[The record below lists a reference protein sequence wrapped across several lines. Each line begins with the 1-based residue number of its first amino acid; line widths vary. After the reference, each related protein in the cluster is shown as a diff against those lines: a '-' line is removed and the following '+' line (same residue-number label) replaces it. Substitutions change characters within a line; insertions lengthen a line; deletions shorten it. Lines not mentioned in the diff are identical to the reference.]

1 MRFYKKMV
9 MNIKNKVV
17 TLMLLL
23 GFIAV
28 ANAQLVVGNGSNGGH
43 YDIDYLTPKK
53 YEIGGIT
60 IQGADNLDQRM
71 VLMVADLHVGDKILI
86 PGDKIAGAIDK
97 LWKQGLFD
105 DVKILVANIQNDLV
119 FLNIELVGRPKLSK
133 FQFKGV
139 KKSDADKLRENLN
152 LMVGDVVTENLMITS
167 KNKIISYYLDKGFN
181 NVSVDVLSNA
191 DTARK
196 NNEQILVFDVKTGKK
211 VRIKEL
217 SFEGNEAISDKRLA
231 RTMKKTHDVNYWKKL
246 YFWTS
251 GFWKRSKYIE
261 SDFNSDLDE
270 IVNLYNEK
278 GYRDAK
284 IVGDS
289 IYYDND
295 GKMRVKVN
303 IYEGKPYYFRNIT
316 FTGNTIYTSEEL
328 FKHLRIEK
336 GSPYNKTT
344 LDQNLSYN
352 PSGTDINSLYMDNGY
367 LFFRATPTE
376 VAVDNDSIDIEIRI
390 REGSQARLNKISLK
404 GNTMTNDKVI
414 MREIHTR
421 PGDLFSRDAV
431 IRSVR
436 ELATLQYFD
445 EQKINPDVRP
455 NAENGTVDIEYQL
468 EEKSTS
474 QISLSGGWGSGM
486 IIGTLGLSFN
496 NFSVRNIFNKKAWS
510 PLPTGDGQK
519 LYLSAQTNGTYYY
532 SLSAGFTE
540 PWLGGS
546 KPQSLGFSVYHSL
559 YSNGYYYDKSSPSYY
574 SLRITGAGLSLTKRL
589 SWPDDYFILS
599 QGLTYRLYRVQNYTS
614 FIFPNGYANDI
625 NYAVTLSRNSLDS
638 PIYPRFGSELSV
650 GVQLTP
656 PYSLL
661 DGRDYSTLDAQEK
674 YKFLEYYKLN
684 IRGSWMF
691 NLISNVVFNARFRFG
706 NMGYYNS
713 QIGLSPFGRYYVGGD
728 GLSSF
733 ALDAREIIPMRGYTT
748 YGLTPQDA
756 SGNHIGASMFDKFTL
771 ELRQPITL
779 NATAT
784 IYVLGFVEGANAWS
798 KFEQFQPFKMYTSAG
813 VGVRLYMPMFGLIGL
828 DWAYGFSDVSTG
840 GSHFHFS
847 INQSID

>member
-1 MRFYKKMV
+1 
-9 MNIKNKVV
+9 MNIKNKI
-17 TLMLLL
+17 LGLILLL
-23 GFIAV
+23 SLLPV
-28 ANAQLVVGNGSNGGH
+28 AKAQIVVGGTGNGD

-60 IQGADNLDQRM
+60 MQGAENLDQRM
-71 VLMVADLHVGDKILI
+71 VLMVAELHVGDIVQV
-86 PGDKIAGAIDK
+86 PGDKISGAIDK
-97 LWKQGLFD
+97 LWKQGLFE
-105 DVKILVANIQNDLV
+105 DVKIEVTNIQNDLI
-119 FLNIELVGRPKLSK
+119 FLNIELVGRPKLSR
-133 FQFKGV
+133 FQFRGV

-152 LMVGDVVTENLMITS
+152 LMVGDVVTDNLMITS
-167 KNKIISYYLDKGFN
+167 KNKILSYYLDKGYN
-181 NVSVDVLSNA
+181 NASVNVQSIT

-196 NNEQILVFDVKTGKK
+196 NNEQILIFDVNTGKK
-211 VRIKEL
+211 GRIKEL
-217 SFEGNEAISDKRLA
+217 SFEGNEALSDTKLA
-231 RTMKKTHDVNYWKKL
+231 SAMKNTHDVNYWKKL
-246 YFWTS
+246 RFWTS

-261 SDFNSDLDE
+261 ADYNSDLEE

-284 IVGDS
+284 ILDDS
-289 IYYDND
+289 IYYDEQ
-295 GKMRVKVN
+295 GKMRIKVKV
-303 IYEGKPYYFRNIT
+303 YEGRPYFFRNIT
-316 FTGNTIYTSEEL
+316 FTGNTIYSSDEL
-328 FKHLRIEK
+328 AKHLRIEK
-336 GSPYNKTT
+336 GTPYNKTT

-376 VAVDNDSIDIEIRI
+376 VAVENDSIDIEIRI
-390 REGSQARLNKISLK
+390 REGGQARLNKVSIK

-445 EQKINPDVRP
+445 EQKINPDVKP
-455 NAENGTVDIEYQL
+455 NPENGTVDIEYQL

-546 KPQSLGFSVYHSL
+546 KPQSLSFSIYHSL
-559 YSNGYYYDKSSPSYY
+559 YSNGYFYDKSSSSYY

-599 QGLTYRLYRVQNYTS
+599 HGLTYRMYRVQNYTS
-614 FIFPNGYANDI
+614 FIFPDGYANDI
-625 NYAVTLSRNSLDS
+625 NYTVGLTRNSLDS
-638 PIYPRFGSELSV
+638 PIYPRMGSEVSV
-650 GVQLTP
+650 SAQLTP
-656 PYSLL
+656 PYSLF
-661 DGRDYSTLDAQEK
+661 DSRDYSTLDAQEK
-674 YKFLEYYKLN
+674 YKFLEYYKIN

-713 QIGLSPFGRYYVGGD
+713 DIGLSPFGRYYVGGD

-748 YGLTPQDA
+748 YGLTPTDA
-756 SGNHIGASMFDKFTL
+756 SNNRIGASIFDKFTL

-779 NATAT
+779 NASAT

-798 KFEQFQPFKMYTSAG
+798 KFSQFQPFKMYTSAG
-813 VGVRLYMPMFGLIGL
+813 LGVRLYMPMFGLIGL
-828 DWAYGFSDVSTG
+828 DWAYGFSDEETG

>member
-1 MRFYKKMV
+1 MKIRTK
-9 MNIKNKVV
+9 ILWL
-17 TLMLLL
+17 TLLMCLAPL
-23 GFIAV
+23 AK
-28 ANAQLVVGNGSNGGH
+28 AQIVVGGNNGGD

-60 IQGADNLDQRM
+60 IEGADNLDQRM
-71 VLMVADLHVGDKILI
+71 VLMVAQLHVGDIVQI
-86 PGDKIAGAIDK
+86 PGDKISGAIDK
-97 LWKQGLFD
+97 LCKQGLFEYF
-105 DVKILVANIQNDLV
+105 KIRVTNIQNDLV

-133 FQFKGV
+133 FKFIGV
-139 KKSDADKLRENLN
+139 KKSDADKLRENLG
-152 LMVGDVVTENLMITS
+152 LMVGDVVTENLLVTS
-167 KNKIISYYLDKGFN
+167 KNKIVSYYLDKGYN
-181 NVSVDVLSNA
+181 TATVDVSTIP
-191 DTARK
+191 DTSLK
-196 NNEQILVFDVKTGKK
+196 KNEQILVFDVHTGKK

-217 SFEGNEAISDKRLA
+217 TFEGNETLTDNRLA
-231 RTMKKTHDVNYWKKL
+231 RAMKNTHDVNYWKKF

-261 SDFNSDLDE
+261 SDYNSDLEE

-284 IVGDS
+284 ILGDS
-289 IYYDND
+289 VYYDDN
-295 GKMRVKVN
+295 GKMHLKVK

-328 FKHLRIEK
+328 AKHLRIEK
-336 GSPYNKTT
+336 GTPYNKTV

-390 REGSQARLNKISLK
+390 REGNQARLNKVSIK

-414 MREIHTR
+414 MREIRTR

-445 EQKINPDVRP
+445 EQKINPDVKP
-455 NAENGTVDIEYQL
+455 NPENGTVDIEYQL

-486 IIGTLGLSFN
+486 IIGTVALSFN
-496 NFSVRNIFNKKAWS
+496 NFSVRNIFNKKAWA

-546 KPQSLGFSVYHSL
+546 KPQSLSFSVYHSL
-559 YSNGYYYDKSSPSYY
+559 YSNGYYYDKDSPKYN
-574 SLRITGAGLSLTKRL
+574 SLRITGASVSLTKRL
-589 SWPDDYFILS
+589 SWPDDYFIFSHALS
-599 QGLTYRLYRVQNYTS
+599 YRMYRVQNYTS
-614 FIFPNGYANDI
+614 FIFPDGYANDI
-625 NYAVTLSRNSLDS
+625 NYTAALSRNSLDS
-638 PIYPRFGSELSV
+638 PIYPRMGSEVSV
-650 GVQLTP
+650 SAQLTP
-656 PYSLL
+656 PYSLF
-661 DGRDYSTLDAQEK
+661 DGRDYSAMDSQEK
-674 YKFLEYYKLN
+674 YKFLEYYKVN

-713 QIGLSPFGRYYVGGD
+713 DIGLSPFGRYYVGGD
-728 GLSSF
+728 GLSSYV
-733 ALDAREIIPMRGYTT
+733 LDAREVVPMRGYTT
-748 YGLTPQDA
+748 YALTPEDA
-756 SGNHIGASMFDKFTL
+756 SGNRIGASMFDKFTL

-779 NATAT
+779 NASAT

-798 KFEQFQPFKMYTSAG
+798 KFSQFQPFKMYTSAG

-828 DWAYGFSDVSTG
+828 DWAYGFSDKEIG

>member
-1 MRFYKKMV
+1 
-9 MNIKNKVV
+9 MNIKNKILW
-17 TLMLLL
+17 LMFLLSL
-23 GFIAV
+23 LPASK
-28 ANAQLVVGNGSNGGH
+28 AQIVVGGSSGGD

-60 IQGADNLDQRM
+60 LQGAENLDQRM
-71 VLMVADLHVGDKILI
+71 VLMVADLHVGDKVQV
-86 PGDKIAGAIDK
+86 PGDRISGAIDK
-97 LWKQGLFD
+97 LWKQGLFE
-105 DVKILVANIQNDLV
+105 DVKIEVANIQNDLI
-119 FLNIELVGRPKLSK
+119 FLNIELVGRPKLSR
-133 FQFKGV
+133 FQFRGV

-152 LMVGDVVTENLMITS
+152 LMVGDVVTDNLMITS
-167 KNKIISYYLDKGFN
+167 KNKILSYYLDKGYN
-181 NVSVDVLSNA
+181 NVSVNVQSIT

-196 NNEQILVFDVKTGKK
+196 NNEQILVFDVNSGKK
-211 VRIKEL
+211 ARIKQL
-217 SFEGNEAISDKRLA
+217 YFEGNEAISDTKLA
-231 RTMKKTHDVNYWKKL
+231 SAMKNTHDVSYWKKL
-246 YFWTS
+246 RFWTS

-261 SDFNSDLDE
+261 SDYNKDLEE
-270 IVNLYNEK
+270 IITLYNEK

-284 IVGDS
+284 ILGDS
-289 IYYDND
+289 IYYDEQ
-295 GKMRVKVN
+295 GKMRIKVN
-303 IYEGKPYYFRNIT
+303 IYEGRPYYFRNIT
-316 FTGNTIYTSEEL
+316 FTGNTIYSSDEL
-328 FKHLRIEK
+328 AKHLRIDK
-336 GSPYNKTT
+336 GTPYNKTT

-376 VAVDNDSIDIEIRI
+376 VAVENDSIDIEIRI
-390 REGSQARLNKISLK
+390 REGSQARLNNVSIK

-414 MREIHTR
+414 MREIRTR

-445 EQKINPDVRP
+445 EQKINPDVKP
-455 NAENGTVDIEYQL
+455 NPENGTVDIEYQL

-546 KPQSLGFSVYHSL
+546 KPQSLSFSVYHSL
-559 YSNGYYYDKSSPSYY
+559 YSNGYYYDKDSPKYY

-599 QGLTYRLYRVQNYTS
+599 HGLTYRMYRVQNYTS
-614 FIFPNGYANDI
+614 FIFPDGYANDI
-625 NYAVTLSRNSLDS
+625 NYTVALSRNSLDS
-638 PIYPRFGSELSV
+638 PIYPRMGSEVSV
-650 GVQLTP
+650 SAQLTP
-656 PYSLL
+656 PYSLF
-661 DGRDYSTLDAQEK
+661 DSRDYSTLDEQER

-706 NMGYYNS
+706 NMGYYNP

-756 SGNHIGASMFDKFTL
+756 SGNYIGASMFDKFTL

-784 IYVLGFVEGANAWS
+784 IYVLGFVEGANSWS
-798 KFEQFQPFKMYTSAG
+798 RFSEFQPFKMYTSAG
-813 VGVRLYMPMFGLIGL
+813 LGVRLYMPMFGLIGL
-828 DWAYGFSDVSTG
+828 DWAYGFSDTERG

>member
-1 MRFYKKMV
+1 MK
-9 MNIKNKVV
+9 IKNKILW
-17 TLMLLL
+17 LMLLTCL
-23 GFIAV
+23 LPV
-28 ANAQLVVGNGSNGGH
+28 AKAQLVTGSGSNGGN

-60 IQGADNLDQRM
+60 LQGAENLDQRM
-71 VLMVADLHVGDKILI
+71 VLMVADLHVGDIIQI
-86 PGDKIAGAIDK
+86 PGDKISNAIDK

-105 DVKILVANIQNDLV
+105 DVKISVNNIQNDLI
-119 FLNIELVGRPKLSK
+119 FLTIDLVGRPKMSK
-133 FQFKGV
+133 YQFLGV
-139 KKSDADKLRENLN
+139 KKSDADKLRESLG
-152 LMVGDVVTENLMITS
+152 LMVGDVVTENLLITS
-167 KNKIISYYLDKGFN
+167 KNKILSYYLDKGYN
-181 NVSVDVLSNA
+181 NAKVDVITKP

-196 NNEQILVFDVKTGKK
+196 KNEQILVFDVKTGKK
-211 VRIKEL
+211 VRIKQL
-217 SFEGNEAISDKRLA
+217 VFEGNEAISDNKLA
-231 RTMKKTHDVNYWKKL
+231 RTMKHTHDVNYWKKL

-261 SDFNSDLDE
+261 SDYNSDLE
-270 IVNLYNEK
+270 EVVKLYNEK

-284 IVGDS
+284 ILSDS
-289 IYYDND
+289 VYYNND
-295 GKMRVKVN
+295 GQLCVKVKV
-303 IYEGKPYYFRNIT
+303 YEGHPYYFRNIT
-316 FTGNTIYTSEEL
+316 FTGNTIYPSETL
-328 FKHLRIEK
+328 AKHLRIEK
-336 GSPYNKTT
+336 GTPYNKTT

-390 REGSQARLNKISLK
+390 REGSQARLNKVSVS

-414 MREIHTR
+414 MRELHTR

-436 ELATLQYFD
+436 ELSTLQYFD
-445 EQKINPDVRP
+445 EQKINPDVKP
-455 NAENGTVDIEYQL
+455 NAENGTVDIDYQL

-486 IIGTLGLSFN
+486 IIGTVGLSFN
-496 NFSVRNIFNKKAWS
+496 NFSVRNIFNKKAWA

-546 KPQSLGFSVYHSL
+546 KPQSLSFSVYHSL
-559 YSNGYYYDKSSPSYY
+559 YSNGYFYDKSSDKYY
-574 SLRITGAGLSLTKRL
+574 SLRITGAGLSLTRRL

-599 QGLTYRLYRVQNYTS
+599 QGITYRMYRVQNYTS
-614 FIFPNGYANDI
+614 FIFPDGYANDI

-638 PIYPRFGSELSV
+638 PIYPRVGSEVSA
-650 GVQLTP
+650 GVQITP

-661 DGRDYSTLDAQEK
+661 TNKDYSELTPQEK
-674 YKFLEYYKLN
+674 YKFLEYYKFNL
-684 IRGSWMF
+684 RGSWMF
-691 NLISNVVFNARFRFG
+691 NLISDVVFNVRFRFG
-706 NMGYYNS
+706 NMGYYNP

-748 YGLTPQDA
+748 YSLTPKDA
-756 SGNHIGASMFDKFTL
+756 SDNFIGASMFDKFTL

-779 NATAT
+779 NATAS
-784 IYVLGFVEGANAWS
+784 IYVLGFVEGANSWL
-798 KFEQFQPFKMYTSAG
+798 KTDQFQPFKMYTSAG

-828 DWAYGFSDVSTG
+828 DWAYGFSDERYG

>member
-1 MRFYKKMV
+1 
-9 MNIKNKVV
+9 MNIKNKILW
-17 TLMLLL
+17 LMFLLSL
-23 GFIAV
+23 LPASK
-28 ANAQLVVGNGSNGGH
+28 AQIVVGGSSGGD

-60 IQGADNLDQRM
+60 LQGAENLDQRM
-71 VLMVADLHVGDKILI
+71 VLMVADLHVGDKVQV
-86 PGDKIAGAIDK
+86 PGDRISGAIDK
-97 LWKQGLFD
+97 LWKQGLFE
-105 DVKILVANIQNDLV
+105 DVKIEVANIQNDLI
-119 FLNIELVGRPKLSK
+119 FLNIELVGRPKLSR
-133 FQFKGV
+133 FQFRGV

-152 LMVGDVVTENLMITS
+152 LMVGDVVTDNLMITS
-167 KNKIISYYLDKGFN
+167 KNKILSYYLDKGYN
-181 NVSVDVLSNA
+181 NVSVNVQSIT

-196 NNEQILVFDVKTGKK
+196 NNEQILVFDVNSGKK
-211 VRIKEL
+211 ARIKQL
-217 SFEGNEAISDKRLA
+217 YFEGNEAISDTKLA
-231 RTMKKTHDVNYWKKL
+231 SAMKNTHDVSYWKKL
-246 YFWTS
+246 RFWTS

-261 SDFNSDLDE
+261 SDYNKDLEE
-270 IVNLYNEK
+270 IITLYNEK

-284 IVGDS
+284 ILGDS
-289 IYYDND
+289 IYYDEQ
-295 GKMRVKVN
+295 GKMRIKVN
-303 IYEGKPYYFRNIT
+303 IYEGRPYYFRNIT
-316 FTGNTIYTSEEL
+316 FTGNTIYSSDEL
-328 FKHLRIEK
+328 AKHLRIDK
-336 GSPYNKTT
+336 GTPYNKTT

-376 VAVDNDSIDIEIRI
+376 VAVENDSIDIEIRI
-390 REGSQARLNKISLK
+390 REGSQARLNNVSIK

-414 MREIHTR
+414 MREIRTR

-445 EQKINPDVRP
+445 EQKINPDVKP
-455 NAENGTVDIEYQL
+455 NPENGTVDIEYQL

-546 KPQSLGFSVYHSL
+546 KPQSLSFSVYHSL
-559 YSNGYYYDKSSPSYY
+559 YSNGYYYDTDSPKYY

-599 QGLTYRLYRVQNYTS
+599 HGLTYRMYRVQNYTS
-614 FIFPNGYANDI
+614 FIFPDGYANDI
-625 NYAVTLSRNSLDS
+625 NYTVALSRNSLDS
-638 PIYPRFGSELSV
+638 PIYPRMGSEVSV
-650 GVQLTP
+650 SAQLTP
-656 PYSLL
+656 PYSLF
-661 DGRDYSTLDAQEK
+661 DSRDYSTLDEQER

-706 NMGYYNS
+706 NMGYYNP

-756 SGNHIGASMFDKFTL
+756 SGNYIGASMFDKFTL

-784 IYVLGFVEGANAWS
+784 IYVLGFVEGANSWS
-798 KFEQFQPFKMYTSAG
+798 RFSEFQPFKMYTSAG
-813 VGVRLYMPMFGLIGL
+813 LGVRLYMPMFGLIGL
-828 DWAYGFSDVSTG
+828 DWAYGFSDTERG

>member
-1 MRFYKKMV
+1 MKIRNTILVLLF
-9 MNIKNKVV
+9 V
-17 TLMLLL
+17 TGLLH
-23 GFIAV
+23 G
-28 ANAQLVVGNGSNGGH
+28 ANAQVVIGGSTDGGG

-60 IQGADNLDQRM
+60 IQGAENLDQRM
-71 VLMVADLHVGDKILI
+71 VLMVAELHVGDKIMI
-86 PGDKIAGAIDK
+86 PGDKISGAIDK
-97 LWKQGLFD
+97 LWKQGLFED
-105 DVKILVANIQNDLV
+105 IQIQVTNIQNDLV
-119 FLNIELVGRPKLSK
+119 FLNIELAGRPKMSR
-133 FQFKGV
+133 FQFRGV
-139 KKSDADKLRENLN
+139 GKSDADKLRENLN
-152 LMVGDVVTENLMITS
+152 LMVGDVVTDNLMITS
-167 KNKIISYYLDKGFN
+167 KNKILSYYLDKGYN
-181 NVSVDVLSNA
+181 NVTVDVKTVA

-211 VRIKEL
+211 GRIKEL
-217 SFEGNEAISDKRLA
+217 TFEGNEAISDKHLA
-231 RTMKKTHDVNYWKKL
+231 RTMRNTHDVNYWKKL
-246 YFWTS
+246 YFWTP

-261 SDFNSDLDE
+261 ADYNSDLEE
-270 IVNLYNEK
+270 IVKLYNEK

-284 IVGDS
+284 ILGDS
-289 IYYDND
+289 IYTDEK
-295 GKMRVKVN
+295 GKMHVNVK
-303 IYEGKPYYFRNIT
+303 IYEGKPYFFRNIT
-316 FTGNTIYTSEEL
+316 FTGNTIYPSDYL
-328 FKHLRIEK
+328 YKHLRIEK
-336 GSPYNKTT
+336 GDPYNKTV
-344 LDQNLSYN
+344 LDENLSYN
-352 PSGTDINSLYMDNGY
+352 PAGTDINSLYMDNGY

-390 REGSQARLNKISLK
+390 REGSQARLNKVSIK

-414 MREIHTR
+414 MREIRTR

-436 ELATLQYFD
+436 ELATLQFFD
-445 EQKINPDVRP
+445 EQKINPDVKP
-455 NAENGTVDIEYQL
+455 NPENGTVDIEYQL

-486 IIGTLGLSFN
+486 VIGTLALSFN

-519 LYLSAQTNGTYYY
+519 LSISAQTNGTYYY

-546 KPQSLGFSVYHSL
+546 KPQSLSFSVYHTL
-559 YSNGYYYDKSSPSYY
+559 WSNGYQYEKDSPKYY
-574 SLRITGAGLSLTKRL
+574 SMRITGAGLSLTKRL
-589 SWPDDYFILS
+589 SWPDDYFMLS
-599 QGLTYRLYRVQNYTS
+599 HALSYRLYRVQNYTS
-614 FIFPNGYANDI
+614 FIFPDGYANDI
-625 NYAVTLSRNSLDS
+625 NYTVALSRNSLDS
-638 PIYPRFGSELSV
+638 PIYPRTGSEVSV
-650 GVQLTP
+650 SSQLTP
-656 PYSLL
+656 PYSLF
-661 DGRDYSTLDAQEK
+661 DGRDYSTMDAQEK
-674 YKFLEYYKLN
+674 YKFLEYYKIN

-706 NMGYYNS
+706 HMGYYNS

-748 YGLTPQDA
+748 YALTPRDA
-756 SGNHIGASMFDKFTL
+756 SSNYIGASMFDKFTL

-784 IYVLGFVEGANAWS
+784 IYVLGFAEGANSWS
-798 KFEQFQPFKMYTSAG
+798 KFAEFQPFKMYTSAG

-828 DWAYGFSDVSTG
+828 DWAYGFSDKEIG